1 MGTHEFNF
9 NEIMGIKTSIVKKI
23 MENEKNKAMED
34 LLTNSI
40 SRMVLRYE
48 AIE

>member
-1 MGTHEFNF
+1 MGTYTFNF
-9 NEIMGIKTSIVKKI
+9 NEIMGIKSSMVKKP
-23 MENEKNKAMED
+23 MENPVDSKMET
-34 LLTNSI
+34 LLTDSI